1 MGLLKKI
8 KGELVDI
15 IEWLDESRTT
25 LGWRFPRFQNEIKNG
40 AQLIVREGQEALFVY
55 RGQLADRFGPGHY
68 ELVSENL
75 PILSTLQGWKHG
87 FNSPFR
93 SEVYFISTRPVTDL
107 KWGTPTPVTVRDP
120 DFKMVQVRANGT
132 AIVRVDGAEIFLREV
147 IGTNSSVDIEDV
159 SVLLRRSI
167 TTAFSDMIL
176 ETGLGVIDLQGRQ
189 VELAEQLR
197 EWVQTRVDDE
207 FGLRVQD
214 LTMTISLPE
223 EITAAM
229 TRGVAR
235 GVEES
240 GFLDN
245 VGDLDRFSQARQAD
259 AMLAAAQNEGGGA
272 MGQMMGMGMGMGMA
286 NQMANQMGQQQQQ
299 QQQASQ
305 QAPAGAPPPLPAG
318 PSFHVEMNG
327 QAEGPFDMEQLRAG
341 AANGQLL
348 PDSLVWSAGMDAW
361 LKASEVDAL
370 KPLFSAPP
378 PLPPAPPADGDTP
391 PPPPTAG
398 GAEAPPTP

>member
-15 IEWLDESRTT
+15 IEWFDESRDTF
-25 LGWRFPRFQNEIKNG
+25 GWRFPRYQNEIKNG

-55 RGQLADRFGPGHY
+55 RGQLADRFGPGNY
-68 ELVSENL
+68 ELTSENL

-93 SEVYFISTRPVTDL
+93 SEVYFISTRPVTDFR
-107 KWGTPTPVTVRDP
+107 WGTPTPVTVRDP

-132 AIVRVDGAEIFLREV
+132 AIVRVENAEIFLREV
-147 IGTNSSVDIEDV
+147 IGTNSSVSVEDV

-189 VELAEQLR
+189 IELAEQLR
-197 EWVQTRVDDE
+197 QWVQTRVDDE
-207 FGLRVQD
+207 FGLKVQD

-286 NQMANQMGQQQQQ
+286 SQMANQMGQQQQQ
-299 QQQASQ
+299 PQQQQA
-305 QAPAGAPPPLPAG
+305 PAPPPLPAG
-318 PSFHVEMNG
+318 PVFHVEMNG
-327 QAEGPFDMEQLRAG
+327 QAQGPFDMETLRAG
-341 AANGQLL
+341 AANGQLV
-348 PDSLVWSAGMDAW
+348 PDSLVWTDGMDAW
-361 LKASEVDAL
+361 RKASEVEAL

-378 PLPPAPPADGDTP
+378 PLPGTP
-391 PPPPTAG
+391 PPPP
-398 GAEAPPTP
+398 PPPASSTQGEGDGPPST